1 MIEGEKMIQE
11 MQSAREEHMKK
22 NRKSEGVNASLIVD
36 KNYNVK
42 AQDLIMMNVTEKLDY
57 LDKRQQFL
65 NKKQVDSGVTK
76 EVVEVLGKRRMTH
89 HDLERLPACEVKE
102 IF

>member
-1 MIEGEKMIQE
+1 MIQE

-57 LDKRQQFL
+57 LEKR
-65 NKKQVDSGVTK
+65 
-76 EVVEVLGKRRMTH
+76 
-89 HDLERLPACEVKE
+89 
-102 IF
+102 